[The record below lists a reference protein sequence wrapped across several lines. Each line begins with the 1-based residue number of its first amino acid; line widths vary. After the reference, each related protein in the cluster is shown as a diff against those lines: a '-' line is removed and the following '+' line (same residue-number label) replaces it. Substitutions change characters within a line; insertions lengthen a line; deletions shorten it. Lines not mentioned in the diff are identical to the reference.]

1 MGSSANALFMRKEL
15 DFLGH
20 VTSGE
25 GISVDR
31 SKIGVDKGCELVRP
45 VSDGSSD
52 PIVVLLLQYST
63 SIGLRDI
70 CLYRPKAISE
80 LPWSV

>member
-1 MGSSANALFMRKEL
+1 MFMRKEL

-52 PIVVLLLQYST
+52 PIVVTLLQYST
-63 SIGLRDI
+63 SIGLRNI
-70 CLYRPKAISE
+70 RLYRPKAIAE